1 MRRRLRDLCTGL
13 LVAGAAAGIV
23 FAGGRPMVP
32 AGEAAAAGV
41 TGQVAPSPAAGKEEP
56 RKVAVDFTS
65 DRGHTIPFGDT
76 TAMCLVGHF
85 AAQHNGTVITCDS
98 AIRYSDM
105 RFECFG
111 NVLINKNTTY
121 IYGDRAEYN
130 GELNQALVHS
140 DLVKVVDGEATL
152 YTYNFVF
159 NTLDNV
165 GRFSDGG
172 IVTNRDSHL
181 ESMRGYYY
189 ADSSRVVC
197 VDRVQMRSENYELR
211 GDSVLYDM
219 NTDQAYFFDRTN
231 IWNREGDYIYADRGR
246 YEKARALYALTRS
259 AYVLTDR
266 QELWSDSL
274 YYYRERGHA
283 RLYRNIQIDDTD
295 HKVLAFGDY
304 GEYWKEPGDALLT
317 QRPSLVGYDTSQGDT
332 LYMRADTVSLHTIV
346 TPREEPD
353 DSVGQEVP
361 ADSTLVRGAE
371 APLRDSLGRDAAL
384 QARRMRRD
392 SLLARRSAEEG
403 AAERGVDPRSGE
415 MRPEAPAAP
424 ERDLRGGIR
433 PVADVP
439 HAGNRAAGQEEPMPQ
454 TDEADTT
461 VRADASAALSPEA
474 DVPATDSLASFAREL
489 TPEEAKARADSVQAA
504 RKAAEVA
511 ARKQK
516 LAEIARAR
524 QARATARLDAQKQRE
539 EMQERRME
547 EQRMRRAARAWA
559 RKRAR
564 VERAVARGRKP
575 ASALDALRADSLRIF
590 APDSVRD
597 SVTTA
602 ASPRDTLR
610 RDSLAPGVADGE
622 NAAVQTDSIRR
633 IVKGYR
639 RVKIYRSDFQA
650 VCDSLVSVSTDST
663 VLLYIDP
670 VMWNQQNQITSDQ
683 MKIYLRDA
691 QIDRA
696 EFEGSP
702 LMTSRLDTMCYNQ
715 VAGKLIT
722 AYFRDNK
729 IYRNDVDGNVQTL
742 YYMQEDGASE
752 PGSLLVLQAG
762 SASYDIE
769 DNAVVGITYRNQP
782 EWHVYPMNMI
792 PETQDRFLEN
802 FSWEG
807 ARRPLL
813 REVFDRR
820 IRPSERER
828 KSGLAKPDFPITRR
842 IEEYKRQLIQR
853 GTWVDRDDR
862 LTPDILE
869 WMHELGY

>member
-1 MRRRLRDLCTGL
+1 MRRRLRELCSGL

-23 FAGGRPMVP
+23 FAGNRPVVP
-32 AGEAAAAGV
+32 AGEAAAADLLSV
-41 TGQVAPSPAAGKEEP
+41 AVAPADRQEEP
-56 RKVAVDFTS
+56 RKVAVDFIS

-98 AIRYSDM
+98 AIRYNDM

-130 GELNQALVHS
+130 GELNQARVYS

-152 YTYNFVF
+152 YTYDFIF

-165 GRFSDGG
+165 GRFSGGG

-197 VDRVQMRSENYELR
+197 VDRVEMRNENYELR
-211 GDSVLYDM
+211 GDSVLYEM

-246 YEKARALYALTRS
+246 YEKARALYALTRNG
-259 AYVLTDR
+259 YVLTDR

-274 YYYRERGHA
+274 YYFREEGHA

-317 QRPSLVGYDTSQGDT
+317 QRPSVISYDTSQGDSV
-332 LYMRADTVSLHTIV
+332 YMRADTMSLHTILV
-346 TPREEPD
+346 ERE
-353 DSVGQEVP
+353 QVP
-361 ADSTLVRGAE
+361 AADSSAVAANAPGAEPQEMAAGNALRPDSLASPEEMRRNRRQRQDSLRVRRGAE
-371 APLRDSLGRDAAL
+371 ELVGDP
-384 QARRMRRD
+384 
-392 SLLARRSAEEG
+392 RSAE
-403 AAERGVDPRSGE
+403 V
-415 MRPEAPAAP
+415 RPGSPAGP
-424 ERDLRGGIR
+424 ERDLRAENPEVDGLR
-433 PVADVP
+433 
-439 HAGNRAAGQEEPMPQ
+439 AGLRAAAENDLRPQAGAAERTDSSAVQPSEAEEP
-454 TDEADTT
+454 
-461 VRADASAALSPEA
+461 AL
-474 DVPATDSLASFAREL
+474 DSVAFVLPEL
-489 TPEEAKARADSVQAA
+489 TPEEVKARADSVKAA

-524 QARATARLDAQKQRE
+524 QARATARLEAQKERE
-539 EMQERRME
+539 QELERRIE
-547 EQRMRRAARAWA
+547 ERRMRRAARVWA

-564 VERAVARGRKP
+564 AEQAVARGKK
-575 ASALDALRADSLRIF
+575 SAWVLDSLRADSLRLF
-590 APDSVRD
+590 ASRPEEASATDAGPSRDSQRTDSGGGPESDSV
-597 SVTTA
+597 SVA
-602 ASPRDTLR
+602 QPDTLYR
-610 RDSLAPGVADGE
+610 L
-622 NAAVQTDSIRR
+622 I
-633 IVKGYR
+633 KGYR
-639 RVKIYRSDFQA
+639 RVRIYRSDFQA

-663 VLLYIDP
+663 ILFYIDP
-670 VMWNQQNQITSDQ
+670 VMWNEQNQITSDQ
-683 MKIYLRDA
+683 MKVFLRNA

-729 IYRNDVDGNVQTL
+729 IYRNDVEGNVQTL
-742 YYMQEDGASE
+742 YYMQEEGASE

-802 FSWEG
+802 FSWEE
-807 ARRPLL
+807 ARRPQL

-820 IRPSERER
+820 IRPSEREE
-828 KSGLAKPDFPITRR
+828 KSLLPKPDFPITHR
-842 IEEYKRQLIQR
+842 IEEYKRQLVER
-853 GTWVDRDDR
+853 GSWVDRDDR
-862 LTPDILE
+862 LTPEILD

>member
-1 MRRRLRDLCTGL
+1 MRRRLRELCTGV

-23 FAGGRPMVP
+23 FAGNRPAVP
-32 AGEAAAAGV
+32 AGGSAAPQAA
-41 TGQVAPSPAAGKEEP
+41 VAAPAPGGEQP

-98 AIRYSDM
+98 AIRYNDM

-130 GELNQALVHS
+130 GELNQARVYS
-140 DLVKVVDGEATL
+140 ELVKVVDGEATL
-152 YTYNFVF
+152 YTYDFLF

-165 GRFSDGG
+165 GRFSGGG

-197 VDRVQMRSENYELR
+197 VERVEMRNENYELR

-219 NTDQAYFFDRTN
+219 NTDQAYFFDGTN

-246 YEKARALYALTRS
+246 YEKARALYALTRNG
-259 AYVLTDR
+259 YVLTDR

-274 YYYRERGHA
+274 YYFRGEGHA
-283 RLYRNIQIDDTD
+283 RLYRNIQIDDTE
-295 HKVLAFGDY
+295 HKALAFGDY

-317 QRPSLVGYDTSQGDT
+317 LRPSVISYDTSQGDSV
-332 LYMRADTVSLHTIV
+332 YMRADTMSLHTILV
-346 TPREEPD
+346 ERAQEPA
-353 DSVGQEVP
+353 
-361 ADSTLVRGAE
+361 ADSSAVAANAQQTAQQASSAGNAQRG
-371 APLRDSLGRDAAL
+371 DSLAMPAASPEQQEEIMRL
-384 QARRMRRD
+384 RRQRQD
-392 SLLARRSAEEG
+392 SLRALRTAEG
-403 AAERGVDPRSGE
+403 AALDADSRLSSVREKQPAAEDRPDPQERIVDRNAVRPMTDAAERADAPDEPETLSSGGA
-415 MRPEAPAAP
+415 APAA
-424 ERDLRGGIR
+424 DSL
-433 PVADVP
+433 
-439 HAGNRAAGQEEPMPQ
+439 
-454 TDEADTT
+454 
-461 VRADASAALSPEA
+461 
-474 DVPATDSLASFAREL
+474 VPAVVQLSQ
-489 TPEEAKARADSVQAA
+489 EALKAQADSVKAA
-504 RKAAEVA
+504 RKAAEAA
-511 ARKQK
+511 ARRQK

-539 EMQERRME
+539 QELERRIE
-547 EQRMRRAARAWA
+547 ARRRERALQVWSKRWMRAE
-559 RKRAR
+559 K
-564 VERAVARGRKP
+564 AVARGRKP
-575 ASALDALRADSLRIF
+575 AWTLDSLRADSLRQF
-590 APDSVRD
+590 APVPEQAPAAGGASRD
-597 SVTTA
+597 SLRTDAPAVAPADSLA
-602 ASPRDTLR
+602 APPADTLR
-610 RDSLAPGVADGE
+610 RL
-622 NAAVQTDSIRR
+622 I
-633 IVKGYR
+633 KGYR
-639 RVKIYRSDFQA
+639 RVRIYRSDFQA

-663 VLLYIDP
+663 ILFYIDP
-670 VMWNQQNQITSDQ
+670 VMWNEDNQITSER
-683 MKIYLRDA
+683 MKVFLRNA

-729 IYRNDVDGNVQTL
+729 ICRNDVEGNVQTL

-782 EWHVYPMNMI
+782 EWHVYPMDKI

-807 ARRPLL
+807 ARRPQL

-820 IRPSERER
+820 IRPSVREE
-828 KSGLAKPDFPITRR
+828 KSRLPKPDFPITRR
-842 IEEYKRQLIQR
+842 IEEYRRQLVGQ
-853 GTWVDRDDR
+853 GVWVDRDDR
-862 LTPDILE
+862 LTPDILD